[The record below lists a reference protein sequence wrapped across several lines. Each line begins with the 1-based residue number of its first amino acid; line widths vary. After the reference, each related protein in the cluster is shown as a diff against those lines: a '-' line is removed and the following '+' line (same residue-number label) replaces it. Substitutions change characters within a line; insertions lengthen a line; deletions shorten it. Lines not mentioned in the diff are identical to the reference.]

1 MINKDDMVL
10 NELALYFLLEYGRKT
25 LKDDKEYNKLLDKI
39 DNSPRQL
46 FTPDYQKKAL
56 EQSRN
61 FANLSPNDLYN
72 YIIQN
77 ESPKSKGNKDK
88 ETR

>member
-1 MINKDDMVL
+1 MKIKNEDMVL
-10 NELALYFLLEYGRKT
+10 NELALYFLLEYGRKV
-25 LKDDKEYNKLLDKI
+25 LKDDMEYNKLLDKI
-39 DNSPRQL
+39 DNSPRQF

-72 YIIQN
+72 YIVQK
-77 ESPKSKGNKDK
+77 ETKSKTNKDK
-88 ETR
+88 EAR